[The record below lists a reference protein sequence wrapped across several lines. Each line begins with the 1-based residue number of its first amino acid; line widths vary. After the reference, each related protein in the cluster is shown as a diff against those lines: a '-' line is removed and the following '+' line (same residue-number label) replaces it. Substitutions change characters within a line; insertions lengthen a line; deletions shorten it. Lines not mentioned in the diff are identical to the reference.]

1 MKNSDLIAPETYNI
15 VNEIE
20 KHTADESKE
29 AIVFEDVEGKVQTI
43 TYSKLIKNANRVGN
57 IFKEHGLKKGDK
69 VLILM
74 PRSIKTYEI
83 YIAAL
88 KLGIIIIP
96 SSEMLRTKDLQHR
109 ITHGEVNAV
118 VVIDQC
124 TIEFEG
130 IKEFNQLTKFVVG
143 SKQENWIS
151 IDDEI
156 QEASEELVV
165 DETKR
170 DDVAI
175 LSYTSGTTGLPKAV
189 IHTHGWGYAHIQT
202 APKHWLSITESD
214 TVWATA
220 APGWQKWIWSPFL
233 SILGSGAKA
242 FVYNGKFNAAKYLDL
257 LEKHQI
263 NALCC
268 TPTEYRLMA
277 KLPNLSD
284 YTLENLHS
292 AVSAGE
298 PLNKEVIEQFQ
309 SNFNIKVRDG
319 YGQTENTLLIAFL
332 KDTESRP
339 GAMGK
344 AIPGSHV
351 AVIDE
356 DGEPITNGKVGDI
369 AVSLDSPS
377 LFKGYYKDEERTEK
391 SKRGDYYVTGDRAQL
406 DEDGYFWFMGR
417 EDDIIISSGYTIGP
431 FEVEDSLTKHPKVQE
446 CAVVASPDEIR
457 GNIVKA
463 FVILQNDI
471 TGDDELVK
479 ELQSYVKKDVAPYK
493 YPRAIEFVTELPKTN
508 SGKIRRIEL
517 REAEKQK
524 YNK

>member
-1 MKNSDLIAPETYNI
+1 MKNANLIAPDKYNI
-15 VNEIE
+15 VHEIE
-20 KHTADESKE
+20 KHTSNTSKE
-29 AIVFEDVEGKVQTI
+29 AIIFEDVDGNVQTI
-43 TYSKLIKNANRVGN
+43 TYAELIKNANKVGN
-57 IFKEHGLKKGDK
+57 IFKSHGLKKGDK
-69 VLILM
+69 VLIIM

-109 ITHGEVNAV
+109 ISHGEVDAV
-118 VVIDQC
+118 VSIQQC
-124 TIEFEG
+124 TVEFED
-130 IKEFNQLTKFVVG
+130 IKEYDQLTKFIVG
-143 SKQENWIS
+143 GNKADWIS
-151 IDDEI
+151 IEDE
-156 QEASEELVV
+156 QSTASEDLTVE
-165 DETKR
+165 ETTR
-170 DDVAI
+170 DDIAI

-189 IHTHGWGYAHIQT
+189 IHSHGWGFAHIQT
-202 APKHWLSITESD
+202 APKHWLSISEAD

-233 SILGSGAKA
+233 SILGSGATA
-242 FVYNGKFNAAKYLDL
+242 FVYNGKFSASTYLDL

-284 YTLENLHS
+284 YTLEHLHS

-309 SNFNIKVRDG
+309 NNFNIKVRDG

-344 AIPGSHV
+344 AIPGSYV
-351 AVIDE
+351 DVIDE
-356 DGEPITNGKVGDI
+356 DGNPITNGEIGDI

-377 LFKGYYKDEERTEK
+377 LFKGYFKDEERTEK
-391 SKRGDYYVTGDRAQL
+391 SKRGNYYVTGDRAQL
-406 DEDGYFWFMGR
+406 DEDGYFWFKGR
-417 EDDIIISSGYTIGP
+417 EDDVIISSGYTIGP

-463 FVILQNDI
+463 FVILQDDI
-471 TGDDELVK
+471 ESNDELVK
-479 ELQSYVKKDVAPYK
+479 ELQTYVKKDVAPYK
-493 YPRAIEFVTELPKTN
+493 YPRAIEFVSELPKTN
-508 SGKIRRIEL
+508 SGKIRRVEL
-517 REAEKQK
+517 REAEQQK